1 MGISLSDA
9 VRELVDGKNYATL
22 ATINADGS
30 PQTSAM
36 WVGRDGDDLLFST
49 VAGRLKDRNM
59 RRDPRVSVTIMERE
73 DPEKYAEIRGTAT
86 ITEEGGRALDNDL
99 SWKYDGRDAG
109 EDAPGAVRVVVRV
122 VPTKVTGNLTS
133 SPRLKAGGFQ
143 PH

>member
-36 WVGRDGDDLLFST
+36 WVGRDCDDLLFST

-73 DPEKYAEIRGTAT
+73 DPENYTEIRGTAT
-86 ITEEGGRALDNDL
+86 ITDAGGRELDDRL
-99 SWKYDGRDAG
+99 SWKYDGKEAA

-122 VPTKVTGNLTS
+122 VPEKVTGHV
-133 SPRLKAGGFQ
+133 K
-143 PH
+143 